1 VKDRLDTF
9 SFAAPARPSLIN
21 FDADKVLVAE
31 KKDNKT
37 LEEYLFQYRNAGN
50 YIERRE
56 AIDAASRRQAEVT
69 GVEIMKEAL
78 GDGYEPLRA
87 YAINALD
94 MKKEAIRAAVEPML
108 ASIAQ
113 KEKTKLTRAAAI
125 SKLGELKSASYLPI
139 YRAALN
145 DSSYSVS
152 GAALNALSAI
162 DSLAA
167 MSEARR
173 LSAFPAKGRLR
184 NAITSALIRGGDES
198 AAATVLSNFEQ
209 MPLSQ
214 EKFETLRLLRE
225 YLERVKNPVM
235 FKRGIDDIVAAEQQV
250 PESFRGQV
258 SGFITQVLTA
268 LQNLKTASG
277 EKELADYVQQ
287 KLKIREEK
295 KTF

>member
-37 LEEYLFQYRNAGN
+37 LEEYLFEYRNAGN

-56 AIDAASRRQAEVT
+56 AIDAASKSQAEVT

-94 MKKEAIRAAVEPML
+94 MKKAAIRAAVEPML

-125 SKLGELKSASYLPI
+125 SKLGELRSASYLPI

-258 SGFITQVLTA
+258 SGFITQLLTA

-287 KLKIREEK
+287 KLKSREEK